1 MLRRPDNYRNTLEEM
16 ETRLSTLRG
25 RKGSNQR
32 STEKGPTTTLC
43 RFASARYIFH
53 FSAGSRP
60 RRRRKCFAVTMEQL
74 DDYFSPQV
82 NVPYERHLFR
92 NTKQLSAETVDQFI
106 TRLRQRADYCDFGD
120 KMNEQIRDQ
129 VIDKC
134 VSHQLRRKLLVKGK
148 NLTLDQLQSIARAR
162 EASEKPSEAIESS
175 HVKRDTKTEVH

>member
-1 MLRRPDNYRNTLEEM
+1 
-16 ETRLSTLRG
+16 
-25 RKGSNQR
+25 
-32 STEKGPTTTLC
+32 
-43 RFASARYIFH
+43 
-53 FSAGSRP
+53 
-60 RRRRKCFAVTMEQL
+60 MEQL

-134 VSHQLRRKLLVKGK
+134 VSHQLRRKLLEKGK
-148 NLTLDQLQSIARAR
+148 NLTLDQLQSIA
-162 EASEKPSEAIESS
+162 
-175 HVKRDTKTEVH
+175 